1 MYFSKG
7 QKVRFNI
14 TSGNKEFDITDRHQE
29 VKDFHSSP
37 EMTKVFNISL
47 KKETDWDMYK
57 TLCNLEK
64 SKFHYR
70 IEKPGGWDIMETDF
84 LYKRE

>member
-1 MYFSKG
+1 M
-7 QKVRFNI
+7 RFNI
-14 TSGNKEFDITDRHQE
+14 TSVNKEFDTGPGEQE

-37 EMTKVFNISL
+37 DITALFNISL

-57 TLCNLEK
+57 TLCKLER

-70 IEKPGGWDIMETDF
+70 IEKPGKGDIKENVF
-84 LYKRE
+84 FYPRK